1 MRNQDSRSCQ
11 FGIMGQNQHD
21 KINSLPLAFKHKIH
35 KATYQGYVLM
45 SYLRE
50 QDRRQ
55 KSLRV

>member
-1 MRNQDSRSCQ
+1 MRNQNSRSCQ

-35 KATYQGYVLM
+35 RAMYQGYALM

-50 QDRRQ
+50 QDP
-55 KSLRV
+55 